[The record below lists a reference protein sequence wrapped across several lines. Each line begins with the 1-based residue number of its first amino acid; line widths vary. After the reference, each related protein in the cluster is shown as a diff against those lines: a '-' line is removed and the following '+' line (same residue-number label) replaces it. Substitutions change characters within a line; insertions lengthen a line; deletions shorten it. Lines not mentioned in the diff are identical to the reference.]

1 VSSNKTGEVV
11 VLYDD
16 KQDEEFYDLK
26 SQMKID
32 QYTGKAKGL
41 DVHYGGITKRYTGE
55 KIALDFYET
64 DIKNVFRILKE
75 ISGQNFAIDKD
86 VNGKVTLSF
95 DKPVPWDQVLDLV
108 LKMNQLGRIYEGDI
122 IRIAT
127 KATLKEEEKQKKER
141 LAQRQSAKNLE
152 DLITIFIPVS
162 YTSSKDMVDQHI
174 KKIITKRGNISH
186 DERLNMVII
195 TDVPDVIK
203 RAKEIIQKLDKVTP
217 QVLIEARIVEVSSSF
232 SNEIGVDWGGTM
244 GPWDSAGLDGTLI
257 GNVAMNYPFTATTS
271 GLGFVFNRLAG
282 TPLVLNAQLTAME
295 TRGEGKIISAPKIL
309 TVDGKKATIK
319 QGYEVPYQEESSSGG
334 TTTKFKPVD
343 LLLEVTPMVTPDGRV
358 LMEIHIEKNDVL
370 PSSPGEAPA
379 ISTNEAQTELLVND
393 GDTIVIGGIIK
404 SNVSNSDSG
413 WPGLKNI
420 PLLGWLFKTKT
431 KSEAS
436 SELLIFITPTIVQ
449 LEQQRLVD

>member
-1 VSSNKTGEVV
+1 N
-11 VLYDD
+11 
-16 KQDEEFYDLK
+16 
-26 SQMKID
+26 
-32 QYTGKAKGL
+32 
-41 DVHYGGITKRYTGE
+41 
-55 KIALDFYET
+55 
-64 DIKNVFRILKE
+64 
-75 ISGQNFAIDKD
+75 
-86 VNGKVTLSF
+86 
-95 DKPVPWDQVLDLV
+95 
-108 LKMNQLGRIYEGDI
+108 
-122 IRIAT
+122 
-127 KATLKEEEKQKKER
+127 
-141 LAQRQSAKNLE
+141 
-152 DLITIFIPVS
+152 
-162 YTSSKDMVDQHI
+162 HI
-174 KKIITKRGNISH
+174 KKIITKRGNLSH
-186 DERLNMVII
+186 DERLNIVII

-203 RAKEIIQKLDKVTP
+203 RAKEIIQKLDRVTP

-232 SNEIGVDWGGTM
+232 SNEIGVDWGGNRSW
-244 GPWDSAGLDGTLI
+244 GDSTNNPTADTWLD

-271 GLGFVFNRLAG
+271 GLGFAFNRIAG
-282 TPLVLNAQLTAME
+282 TSLLLKAQLTAME

-431 KSEAS
+431 KSETS

-449 LEQQRLVD
+449 LEQQRQLVD